1 MNVRSEFSY
10 SRAKTCANDEVPRK
24 KLRISSDLMVDGKVT
39 CLKPGSGAKEQNV
52 DGWTWLS
59 DVPDIIVLKT

>member
-24 KLRISSDLMVDGKVT
+24 KLRISSDLMVEGKVT

-52 DGWTWLS
+52 DG
-59 DVPDIIVLKT
+59 